1 MTEAVQTAVDTQPKR
16 YPLTQTEF
24 EVQIS
29 VGGKTL
35 SHKLRRPT
43 LAELVTRES
52 ESVTE
57 VEEVSPGEDAFH
69 VEDKAATA
77 RLWDKIRLQV
87 KGYRTGDAKPD
98 EWIDV
103 TPELAAK
110 LPADHKVAA
119 VRALYLF
126 RVEMVEDEG
135 DGFDLDGQEYD
146 IRQLIGGDED
156 APAGAAGGAGGPC
169 GADGVDAVGK
179 DRDEADRQREGEGE
193 AAGGQT
199 RAGEGGGKTVEGG
212 QHIGQPRCH
221 GDEVGAGDGG
231 DQAQG
236 DGAQALHLGVVVGA
250 QRALL
255 AGLGDQLGVL
265 LRRGGLELGGDIMK
279 TRPRGVPADAVWDPS
294 SRTWRR

>member
-1 MTEAVQTAVDTQPKR
+1 MTEATQAAVDIQPKR

-156 APAGAAGGAGGPC
+156 APEYVIVHRLRQPTEQQRRDYERRASATTFSTGTKKRKMKFRANLKADVELYDALFVSLTGATPPDKGA
-169 GADGVDAVGK
+169 VDPIVKRQVVQCLLGK
-179 DRDEADRQREGEGE
+179 ISAS
-193 AAGGQT
+193 
-199 RAGEGGGKTVEGG
+199 
-212 QHIGQPRCH
+212 
-221 GDEVGAGDGG
+221 
-231 DQAQG
+231 
-236 DGAQALHLGVVVGA
+236 
-250 QRALL
+250 
-255 AGLGDQLGVL
+255 VL
-265 LRRGGLELGGDIMK
+265 D
-279 TRPRGVPADAVWDPS
+279 
-294 SRTWRR
+294 